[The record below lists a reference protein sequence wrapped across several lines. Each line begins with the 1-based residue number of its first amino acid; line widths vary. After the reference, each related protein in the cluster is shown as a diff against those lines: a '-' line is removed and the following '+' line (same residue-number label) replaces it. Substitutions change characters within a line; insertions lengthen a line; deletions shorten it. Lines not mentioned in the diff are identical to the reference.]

1 MDVDDLRG
9 VACVS
14 YETCIE
20 LFSRLND
27 EFKKNKYIDDV
38 IGFRCCKRRPERRLN
53 LLRIEFRG

>member
-20 LFSRLND
+20 FFYRLDD
-27 EFKKNKYIDDV
+27 EFKKNRYIDDV
-38 IGFRCCKRRPERRLN
+38 IGFRCC
-53 LLRIEFRG
+53 